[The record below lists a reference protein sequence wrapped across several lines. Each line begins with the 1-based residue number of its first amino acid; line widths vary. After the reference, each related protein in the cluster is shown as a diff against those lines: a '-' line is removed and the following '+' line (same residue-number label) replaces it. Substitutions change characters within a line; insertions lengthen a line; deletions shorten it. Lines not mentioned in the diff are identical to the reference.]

1 MSKLDNL
8 VRSKGYK
15 NFMSKLYGWGA
26 AVVIVGALFK
36 INHWPGGTIMLIIGM
51 GVETL
56 IFFLSAFEPPHVEW
70 DWSLAYPE
78 LAGMKE
84 GEEGLEGE
92 EVEDGEGV
100 VKPAI
105 SKDPLTAQLDKMLE
119 DARISPDL
127 IDRLGAGMQNLAD
140 SANSMNSM
148 ATATAAS
155 DKFISN
161 MDNAADAAGEL
172 AGAYRKTAD
181 YINNDTHMSAEYSE
195 SLKDATSA
203 VSNLANIYKET
214 AATLTTG
221 DVSYVAEMKKMSAS
235 LASINAMYEMQLQ
248 NSTDQINATK
258 EIQER
263 INGMVGNFADS
274 AEGVL
279 KYKEQVDALTR
290 KVSELNNIYGNMLAA
305 MQTRL

>member
-1 MSKLDNL
+1 MSKLDDI

-51 GVETL
+51 GTETA

-78 LAGMKE
+78 LAGMKDDS
-84 GEEGLEGE
+84 
-92 EVEDGEGV
+92 EDQ
-100 VKPAI
+100 KDMATKTKL
-105 SKDPLTAQLDKMLE
+105 SSDPLTAQLDKMLE
-119 DARISPDL
+119 DAKISPEL
-127 IDRLGAGMQNLAD
+127 IDRLGSGMQNLAD
-140 SANSMNSM
+140 SATSMNNM

-155 DKFISN
+155 DKFVTN
-161 MDNAADAAGEL
+161 MDSAADAAGEL
-172 AGAYRKTAD
+172 AGAYRKTAE
-181 YINNDTHMSAEYSE
+181 YINNDTHMSSEYSE
-195 SLKDATSA
+195 TLKDATAA

-214 AATLTTG
+214 AASLSTG
-221 DVSYVAEMKKMSAS
+221 DSSYVEELKKMSAS

-248 NSTDQINATK
+248 NSTSQLNAT
-258 EIQER
+258 QEVQDR
-263 INGMVGNFADS
+263 INSMITNFADS

-290 KVSELNNIYGNMLAA
+290 KVAELNNVYGNMLAA
-305 MQTRL
+305 MQTRI